1 MIDKLCRI
9 WYQTPYMDVIKQ
21 GQVMAIM
28 YHPEGDEVLASYEP
42 VLPETND
49 LQQSPASL
57 LTLHGS
63 DTGRECLPIS
73 GGPAK
78 TNGQS

>member
-9 WYQTPYMDVIKQ
+9 WFQTPYMDVIKQ

-42 VLPETND
+42 ILRETND
-49 LQQSPASL
+49 LHQSPVSL
-57 LTLHGS
+57 LTLRAS
-63 DTGRECLPIS
+63 DTGREYLPIS